1 MAYIITDISELIR
14 MVDPE
19 RTLHPSV
26 LEDWLVREYTHS
38 YGIPCT
44 QMTPWPQR
52 SIDEDTIRLDRAIQR
67 FALDATTFLPVT
79 VGGRLCDEELW
90 FLVNRNTLIIGD
102 FRDVRQCYRLIRT
115 RLR

>member
-1 MAYIITDISELIR
+1 MAYIITDITDLIR

-19 RTLHPSV
+19 RTLHESV
-26 LEDWLVREYTHS
+26 LEDWLVKEYTHS
-38 YGIPCT
+38 FGIPCSP
-44 QMTPWPQR
+44 MTPWPKR
-52 SIDEDTIRLDRAIQR
+52 SIGEDTQKLDDAIRR
-67 FALDATTFLPVT
+67 FGLDATTYLPAT

-102 FRDVRQCYRLIRT
+102 FRDVRQCYKLIRP